1 MGPKTTRQEPAHG
14 PGTTGP
20 LTDAPGSREAPPD
33 AADYTRD
40 EVQIAF
46 RNREMPIEALA
57 HDITPAGLH
66 YNVVHWDIPDIDPTT
81 WRLRLTGAVRHPLE
95 LALDDLRSRPRVTMP
110 VTLECA
116 GNGRGLLPD
125 HPRSVPWLGNAVGTH
140 AWTGVP
146 LATLLAEAGVDE
158 DAVEIVFSGAD
169 RGMQGGIDHRY
180 ERSLSV
186 ADARREEVLVAD
198 EMNGQPLSP
207 LHGAPAR
214 LVVPGWYGCASV
226 KWLTDVT
233 SVTAPFTGYQQSV
246 AFRYQSSEDNPGTPV
261 TRIRVRALMQP
272 PGIPEFQSR
281 RRFLEPGPV
290 TLTGRAWSGNGEVT
304 RVEVAVDGGPWSEAT
319 LGPTVGEHAWRAWRH
334 PWHATTGDHVL
345 TCRATDST
353 GSVQPLDPP
362 WNVQGMGNNAVQRVE
377 VTVA

>member
-1 MGPKTTRQEPAHG
+1 MGLETTRHDPGHR

-20 LTDAPGSREAPPD
+20 LADAPGSRDTPTD
-33 AADYTRD
+33 AADYTMD

-46 RNREMPIEALA
+46 RNREMPAEALA

-81 WRLRLTGAVRHPLE
+81 WRLRLAGSVRHPLE
-95 LALDDLRSRPRVTMP
+95 LTLDDLRSRPRVTVP

-125 HPRSVPWLGNAVGTH
+125 HPRSVPWLGHAVGTH

-146 LATLLAEAGVDE
+146 LAALLAEVGVDE

-169 RGMQGGIDHRY
+169 RGIQGGVDHLY

-186 ADARREEVLVAD
+186 ADARRQEVLVAD
-198 EMNGQPLSP
+198 EMNGQPLPP

-214 LVVPGWYGCASV
+214 LVVPGWYGFASV

-233 SVTAPFTGYQQSV
+233 AVTEPFTGYQQRV
-246 AFRYQSSEDNPGTPV
+246 AFRYQSSEDDPGTPV

-272 PGIPEFQSR
+272 PGAPEFQSR
-281 RRFLEPGPV
+281 RRFLEPAPV
-290 TLTGRAWSGNGEVT
+290 RLTGRAWSGCGEVT
-304 RVEVAVDGGPWSEAT
+304 RVEVAVDDRPWSEAT
-319 LGPTVGEHAWRAWRH
+319 LGPAVGEHAWRAWH
-334 PWHATTGDHVL
+334 HDWDAATGDHVL

-377 VTVA
+377 VTVT